1 MVKGSLKYSIILPKK
16 QRFMKDVF
24 TILMLLMLIYGFTS
38 PSRNG
43 EDVSVL
49 EEELLIGLSI
59 GERNGNYIGISDG
72 SDQFPFSELETGCKK
87 DTINF
92 PEINTTDSSPEED
105 DLGYYIISFP
115 SEQGM
120 ESIGGSLGRTIV
132 YDCIR
137 GELSISFEYHPNPP
151 LIPLETK
158 EIYCPA
164 IPTFEKIIVSDDDG
178 YGEEEYFITTKVR
191 DGCGVEYLKTTNYYN
206 YVDADLTGT
215 SSFRYK
221 VFTVQQRII
230 QYDNE
235 KPRFTH
241 VPAELTIDCSDFHN
255 EQLIGQATATDDC
268 SELSITYTDSDYLDC
283 NNNQPSTIIR
293 TWKATDACGNMA
305 TAQTIINVLPDNNQ
319 PIDCEAVT
327 LNEGYN
333 NRLYID
339 NILAPNA
346 IIKVFKE
353 SDYGHLQLVWSCT
366 ASCLPTESIVGLSD
380 GDYRVDIRFFDDYW
394 RPICQTIK
402 RTRLGDG
409 GNHEEEEEEEPNHG
423 NTTTICNNI
432 DITSTNKYI
441 TISGMGDNAADV
453 KVFDANWNP
462 VFTCLNGDCQNPIQI
477 DNLSS
482 GKYFILFKLYQRGAY
497 NSYTLVCDELVEVEV
512 GGNTIA
518 PLIAAAEEKQLP
530 QLQDFQIAPNP
541 ANDYLHLG
549 LKKYRG
555 EAVQI
560 RMYNQLGNPVMER
573 AIENVQNDLEYIS
586 LKELD
591 NGLYFIRV
599 EHPKYRAVTK
609 RVVVARMY

>member
-1 MVKGSLKYSIILPKK
+1 MKNAFIVLCLLVILPDIGLTNWSGESVDVLIRMVMIGRRSSTTIVTSFEEYEKICNTTNVSTIEEDILGYTSIDTIAIEDNIKYLKIQSSNCKFIYNCADGSISETCSEYNIETPVFKFVSIIPCSETPFFESTLA
-16 QRFMKDVF
+16 QDLEGNLYEVF
-24 TILMLLMLIYGFTS
+24 
-38 PSRNG
+38 
-43 EDVSVL
+43 
-49 EEELLIGLSI
+49 EELEVIYHDNCTVEYKKTSGVSDILFSI
-59 GERNGNYIGISDG
+59 SNDSG
-72 SDQFPFSELETGCKK
+72 SNFFSYN
-87 DTINF
+87 IF
-92 PEINTTDSSPEED
+92 EI
-105 DLGYYIISFP
+105 
-115 SEQGM
+115 Q
-120 ESIGGSLGRTIV
+120 ESIFQI
-132 YDCIR
+132 
-137 GELSISFEYHPNPP
+137 
-151 LIPLETK
+151 
-158 EIYCPA
+158 
-164 IPTFEKIIVSDDDG
+164 
-178 YGEEEYFITTKVR
+178 
-191 DGCGVEYLKTTNYYN
+191 
-206 YVDADLTGT
+206 
-215 SSFRYK
+215 
-221 VFTVQQRII
+221 
-230 QYDNE
+230 DNE

-241 VPAELTIDCSDFHN
+241 VPAELTINCSDYN
-255 EQLIGQATATDDC
+255 DQTIGQATATDDC

-283 NNNQPSTIIR
+283 NNNHPSTIIR
-293 TWKATDACGNMA
+293 TWKATDDCGNMA

-477 DNLSS
+477 DNVSP

-586 LKELD
+586 LKDFD
-591 NGLYFIRV
+591 NGVYFIRV